1 MLATLPA
8 QLLSQFPIVAKDVA
22 APGNSPPTPNPRCRR
37 RMFGHGEP
45 GHERVDQIVGDIFG
59 FGRAA
64 PVEIETVTSGQEF
77 QADAFGP

>member
-1 MLATLPA
+1 
-8 QLLSQFPIVAKDVA
+8 
-22 APGNSPPTPNPRCRR
+22 
-37 RMFGHGEP
+37 MFGHGEP